1 MSMDFNFGAADAWE
15 KGDTSSALILGATG
29 EYTASNIHW
38 VFLMLSVGFI
48 GLATVLQVTDKV
60 SRSIGGVLAVVTLV
74 MFVGWFG
81 DFDALDFLW
90 MIWMVATVAAGVN
103 LFRQKA

>member
-1 MSMDFNFGAADAWE
+1 M
-15 KGDTSSALILGATG
+15 I
-29 EYTASNIHW
+29 
-38 VFLMLSVGFI
+38 SVGFI